1 MHDNGKPRPYVLKA
15 RRKVVALPASSVYSA
30 EGTWHRKE
38 TYSTQHRWSVPWH
51 SNWST
56 QLKPSCWMDV
66 NTTTHTHTHTHTHTW
81 TNHVL
86 GVWLKTETYSILLPE
101 SVAKRWALKNDIVRN
116 FTKFTKKNTRI
127 NSFISKVISR
137 GLQLHCKRMLVALFE
152 KDIWK
157 GVFRTWL
164 PVNFT
169 KSFRRAIP
177 QKY

>member
-1 MHDNGKPRPYVLKA
+1 M
-15 RRKVVALPASSVYSA
+15 PASSVYSD

-38 TYSTQHRWSVPWH
+38 TSSTQHRWSVPWH
-51 SNWST
+51 FNWST
-56 QLKPSCWMDV
+56 QMKPSCWMDV
-66 NTTTHTHTHTHTHTW
+66 NTNTHTHTTHTHP
-81 TNHVL
+81 NMN
-86 GVWLKTETYSILLPE
+86 E
-101 SVAKRWALKNDIVRN
+101 SGIRCLIENWNLQYPTARISSEEMGSKKWYCK
-116 FTKFTKKNTRI
+116 KFYKIHKKKNTRI

-137 GLQLHCKRMLVALFE
+137 GLQLHWKRMLVALFE

-164 PVNFT
+164 PVNFI